1 MNRVVYAALIL
12 TCLASPALAQEHGD
26 ARAGRALALS
36 ACANCHLVAEGQSKP
51 PMDSVPSFDAI
62 AHNQAMTEQR
72 LRVFLNKPHWPMP
85 DLQLSR
91 QQIEDEIAFIGEL
104 RGGSR

>member
-1 MNRVVYAALIL
+1 MIRFVYSAAIL
-12 TCLASPALAQEHGD
+12 TCLAGPALAQEHGD

-62 AHNQAMTEQR
+62 AHNQAMTEAR
-72 LRVFLNKPHWPMP
+72 LRAFLNKPHWPMP

-91 QQIEDEIAFIGEL
+91 QQIEDEIAFLAEL
-104 RGGSR
+104 RTKPR

>member
-1 MNRVVYAALIL
+1 MRRFAYLGLFLVAL
-12 TCLASPALAQEHGD
+12 SGPALAQEHGD

-36 ACANCHLVAEGQSKP
+36 VCANCHLVAEGQSKP

-91 QQIEDEIAFIGEL
+91 QQIEDEIAFIAEL
-104 RGGSR
+104 RGSSR